1 MAIDPKTQE
10 VLNFLAENND
20 GGERRYPY
28 NKVTQYSS
36 GHKVEFYEE
45 KGEEFIN
52 IRHGTTGSYIKMYPT
67 GDIQIHS
74 PARDVNIVAARH
86 IHVKTGE
93 NVDTEQKDAS
103 DRFVLHVVGN
113 AHIDVEGDMHT
124 HVRGN
129 RHDKVDGL
137 YTLDVGDKYI
147 INMAEGGVNAR
158 GNYQVDVNKY
168 VLNGAYLYRNLK
180 KGGVMKDSFDG
191 TYIIEQTSK
200 GGVLQLSSEGDMQ
213 IDVKGHLRTT
223 VKSNSINDITGKVE
237 WNVGGDRVIGSPTAQ
252 STGSLGAGTNSFSI
266 STASGK
272 INISAAGEF
281 GMNCGSK
288 ALFDSK
294 GNMTHKAPRIDLN
307 P

>member
-1 MAIDPKTQE
+1 MAIDDKTQKA
-10 VLNFLAENND
+10 LSFLAENND
-20 GGERRYPY
+20 GGEKKYPY
-28 NKVTQYSS
+28 NRVTQYSC
-36 GHKVEFYEE
+36 GHKIEFYEE
-45 KGEEFIN
+45 KGEEHIQ

-74 PARDVNIVAARH
+74 PARDINIVAARH

-93 NVDTEQKDAS
+93 NVDAEQKDAS

-113 AHIDVEGDMHT
+113 AHVDVEGDMHT

-147 INMAEGGVNAR
+147 VNAAEGGLNIR
-158 GNYQVDVNKY
+158 GTYTIDVNKY
-168 VLNGAYLYRNLK
+168 YLWGANIQRNLK
-180 KGGVMKDSFDG
+180 KGGVIRDSFSG

-200 GGVLQLSSEGDMQ
+200 GGVLQLKSEGDMQ
-213 IDVKGHLRTT
+213 IDVNGHMRTT
-223 VKSNSINDITGKVE
+223 VKSNSINKITGKVE
-237 WNVGGDRVIGSPTAQ
+237 FDVSGKRVLGAPTAQ
-252 STGSLGAGTNSFSI
+252 AFGSLGSGSNAFLIKTS
-266 STASGK
+266 AGK
-272 INISAAGEF
+272 INISASGEF
-281 GMNCGSK
+281 GMDCGSK
-288 ALFDSK
+288 SLFDSG